1 MPMTLSRFFEANKW
15 LCRRYFQPRLYPV
28 GHLTALDQWFA
39 RTVAH
44 HRARGR
50 LLEFG
55 CGQSFHLSRLLRQH
69 FTHVSGTDI
78 EDVQTPAIPPDTV
91 FRRCTTQS
99 LPFDA
104 DEFDVLVTRSVI
116 EHLDDPVLTFREL
129 SRVARPG
136 ALMLMNL
143 PNKWD
148 YVSVAARLS
157 GPFKSWLLKHV
168 VGQKR
173 DDFPV
178 FYRCNTRRRI
188 RSVAQQSGWN
198 VVAFR
203 PLPSQPSYLS
213 FLVPLYLLGA
223 IYQFIISILLIDV
236 LQPSF
241 VVLLQKAGASDSSRQ
256 AT

>member
-1 MPMTLSRFFEANKW
+1 MPVALSRFFEANKW
-15 LCRRYFQPRLYPV
+15 VCRRYFQPRLYPV
-28 GHLTALDQWFA
+28 GHLTALDHWFA

-44 HRARGR
+44 HRAGGS

-55 CGQSFHLSRLLRQH
+55 CGQAFHLSRLLSSQ
-69 FTHVSGTDI
+69 FTRMSGTDI
-78 EDVQTPAIPPDTV
+78 EDVQASAVPTGTV

-104 DEFDVLVTRSVI
+104 EEFDVVVTRSVI
-116 EHLDDPVLTFREL
+116 EHLDDPVVTFREL

-148 YVSVAARLS
+148 YVSIAARLS

-188 RSVAQQSGWN
+188 RAVAQQSGWT
-198 VVAFR
+198 VVGFR

-223 IYQFIISILLIDV
+223 IYQFVISMLLIDM

-241 VVLLQKAGASDSSRQ
+241 VVLLQKAGTNDASRQ